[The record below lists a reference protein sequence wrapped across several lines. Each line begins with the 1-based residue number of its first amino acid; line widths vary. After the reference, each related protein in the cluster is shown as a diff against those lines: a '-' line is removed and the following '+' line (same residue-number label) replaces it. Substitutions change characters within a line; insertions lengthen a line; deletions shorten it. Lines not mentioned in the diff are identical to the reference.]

1 MMTDSIPFL
10 TIFLGTSQ
18 KIKAFMLCGVTC
30 PPIVATVML
39 KDMSSLIVLKKR
51 SSHVCWNCRTSGHI
65 AAECTKSKNKPF
77 KKARKT
83 PTAPQDR
90 ADQGEAQSSQSSNS
104 TATSGTSSQS
114 LTLNT
119 MKRKRSIRNE
129 SGDEPRIRSSTLLA
143 TEEDSILVSTQ
154 EVLKAL
160 FSETAEPR
168 NDTPM
173 EINAGNT
180 DNQHVTTDIVNV
192 DQATKNI
199 PQSQYQAAMDSHH
212 NSAPV
217 GYNFR
222 HDSLGN
228 LGSPIQ
234 ACISRDQQHGTTIFN
249 IDGALTQSKQ

>member
-1 MMTDSIPFL
+1 
-10 TIFLGTSQ
+10 
-18 KIKAFMLCGVTC
+18 
-30 PPIVATVML
+30 
-39 KDMSSLIVLKKR
+39 MSS
-51 SSHVCWNCRTSGHI
+51 
-65 AAECTKSKNKPF
+65 
-77 KKARKT
+77 
-83 PTAPQDR
+83 
-90 ADQGEAQSSQSSNS
+90 
-104 TATSGTSSQS
+104 TSSQS

-129 SGDEPRIRSSTLLA
+129 SGDEPRIHSTTLLA

-168 NDTPM
+168 DDTPM

-180 DNQHVTTDIVNV
+180 DNPHVTTDIVIV

-212 NSAPV
+212 NDAPV
-217 GYNFR
+217 GYKFR
-222 HDSLGN
+222 HDSLDN

-234 ACISRDQQHGTTIFN
+234 ACISRDQ
-249 IDGALTQSKQ
+249 